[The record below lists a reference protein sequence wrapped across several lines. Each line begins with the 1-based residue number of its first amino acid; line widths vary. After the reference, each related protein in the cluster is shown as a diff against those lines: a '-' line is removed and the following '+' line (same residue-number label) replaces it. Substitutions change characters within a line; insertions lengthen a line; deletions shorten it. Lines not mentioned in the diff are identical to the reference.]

1 MKNLAM
7 KAEGGDLAPYQILW
21 DGVEVQLSVDSA
33 GRIFIQG
40 RSQAIDV
47 DTSPGTGQSLH
58 LLMNGRSIRLERLQR
73 TEEGELL
80 LRINGIRYR
89 IPIKNKR
96 ELLLAGIQGAGTKER
111 KQTALKAPM
120 PGLVLRVLVTE
131 GQLLQSGDP
140 ILVLESMKMENV
152 LRAQSDS
159 KVIALVIQPGEA
171 VEKGQVLVKFS

>member
-1 MKNLAM
+1 MQNLAM
-7 KAEGGDLAPYQILW
+7 KAGEGDLAPYQILW

-47 DTSPGTGQSLH
+47 DTSPSTGQTLH

-80 LRINGIRYR
+80 LRINSIRYCL
-89 IPIKNKR
+89 PIKNKR
-96 ELLLAGIQGAGTKER
+96 ELLLAGVQGAGTKDR

-120 PGLVLRVLVTE
+120 PGLVLRV
-131 GQLLQSGDP
+131 
-140 ILVLESMKMENV
+140 
-152 LRAQSDS
+152 
-159 KVIALVIQPGEA
+159 
-171 VEKGQVLVKFS
+171 

>member
-1 MKNLAM
+1 N
-7 KAEGGDLAPYQILW
+7 
-21 DGVEVQLSVDSA
+21 S
-33 GRIFIQG
+33 
-40 RSQAIDV
+40 
-47 DTSPGTGQSLH
+47 
-58 LLMNGRSIRLERLQR
+58 
-73 TEEGELL
+73 
-80 LRINGIRYR
+80 IRYR

-131 GQLLQSGDP
+131 GQTLQAGDP

-171 VEKGQVLVKFS
+171 VEKGQILVKFS